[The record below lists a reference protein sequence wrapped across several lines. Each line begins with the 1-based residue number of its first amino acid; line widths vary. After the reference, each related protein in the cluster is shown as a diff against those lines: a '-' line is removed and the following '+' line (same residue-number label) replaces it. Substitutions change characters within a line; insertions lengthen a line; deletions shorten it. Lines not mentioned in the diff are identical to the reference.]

1 MTHGTMSKRKTRNPS
16 AHRASRGPSGGVRL
30 LEPELIA
37 ELEDIAE
44 ATGCELVHAEFK
56 GGVLRLFI
64 DRPEGGVDL
73 SDCERISKHVSALLD
88 VVDFSDSRYVLEV
101 SSPGLDREL
110 YRPRDWER
118 FTGHRVRVTFT
129 DPDTGDKRTVIGRLE
144 GFAPEPEGTPAED
157 ARRGRAEVWVD
168 DTGEHLVL
176 SLDEIRTG
184 RLEVEL

>member
-1 MTHGTMSKRKTRNPS
+1 MSKRKTRTPS
-16 AHRASRGPSGGVRL
+16 AASSHRGSPGGAVRL
-30 LEPELIA
+30 LEPELVQ
-37 ELEDIAE
+37 ELEDVAE

-88 VVDFSDSRYVLEV
+88 VVDFSDNRYVLEV

-110 YRPRDWER
+110 YRPRDWDR

-129 DPDTGDKRTVIGRLE
+129 DPDSGNKRTVIGRLE
-144 GFAPEPEGTPAED
+144 GFEAEPPDAPVED
-157 ARRGRAEVWVD
+157 ARGGRAEVLVD
-168 DTGEHLVL
+168 HTGERLVL
-176 SLDEIRTG
+176 SLDEIHTG

>member
-1 MTHGTMSKRKTRNPS
+1 MTKRKTRTPS
-16 AHRASRGPSGGVRL
+16 DAAARRGSSGGVRL
-30 LEPELIA
+30 LEPELLE

-88 VVDFSDSRYVLEV
+88 VVDFNDSRYVLEV

-110 YRPRDWER
+110 YRPKDWVR

-129 DPDTGDKRTVIGRLE
+129 DPDSGSKRTVIGRLD
-144 GFAPEPEGTPAED
+144 GFEPEPPDVPVEEV
-157 ARRGRAEVWVD
+157 RHGRAEVTVD
-168 DTGEHLVL
+168 DTGERLVL